1 MDKKNTDTHLIKSM
15 IKELTTNQLLNKL
28 NKMKANLK
36 DKRQKVQLWHRDIL
50 VRLKVSR
57 SITRGAMS

>member
-36 DKRQKVQLWHRDIL
+36 DKRQKVQL
-50 VRLKVSR
+50 
-57 SITRGAMS
+57 